1 MFRTT
6 VEYISDEEFE
16 TIVSPFDDFLDEY
29 VKENFLNEFVALY
42 IAEGYKR
49 SAIWKADLP
58 TISRTATEMLAQFCE
73 KDCDY
78 NKIKDILEKEYC
90 LKVIN
95 ETPIEVEE
103 LRTE

>member
-1 MFRTT
+1 MYLYLTKD
-6 VEYISDEEFE
+6 V
-16 TIVSPFDDFLDEY
+16 LHQ
-29 VKENFLNEFVALY
+29 LNEFVALY

-58 TISRTATEMLAQFCE
+58 TISWTATEMLAQFCE

>member
-1 MFRTT
+1 
-6 VEYISDEEFE
+6 
-16 TIVSPFDDFLDEY
+16 
-29 VKENFLNEFVALY
+29 
-42 IAEGYKR
+42 
-49 SAIWKADLP
+49 
-58 TISRTATEMLAQFCE
+58 MLAQFCE

>member
-6 VEYISDEEFE
+6 VEDISDEEFE
-16 TIVSPFDDFLDEY
+16 T
-29 VKENFLNEFVALY
+29 
-42 IAEGYKR
+42 
-49 SAIWKADLP
+49 
-58 TISRTATEMLAQFCE
+58 RTATEMLAQFCE